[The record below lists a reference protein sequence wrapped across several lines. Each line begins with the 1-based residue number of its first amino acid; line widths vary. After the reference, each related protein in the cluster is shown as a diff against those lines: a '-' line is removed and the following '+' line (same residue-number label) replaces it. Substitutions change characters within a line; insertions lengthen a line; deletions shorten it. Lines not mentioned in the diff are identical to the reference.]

1 MTEYE
6 IIYNIIVREN
16 ENKNF
21 YNVDITGDTVVISIV
36 VNDFNKITMYKNL
49 AKQKLKQFKYK
60 NFKVV

>member
-6 IIYNIIVREN
+6 IIYNIIVRES

-49 AKQKLKQFKYK
+49 AKQKLKRFKYK